1 MGDIQFRGA
10 ISDFTV
16 IKKQI
21 AEADYDDLLVRYNE
35 DDIYGDGNN
44 FEIACT
50 KAIAEQWEREGA
62 EKRPRRPRRRRRR
75 RPSPV
80 DESARRNRRANR
92 GSARAPA
99 R

>member
-1 MGDIQFRGA
+1 MGPELLLKRVQREKVMGDIQFRGA

-62 EKRPRRPRRRRRR
+62 EPLRK
-75 RPSPV
+75 
-80 DESARRNRRANR
+80 
-92 GSARAPA
+92 
-99 R
+99 